1 MRYFL
6 SILLLLCSVVSV
18 HAEGFVIGSG
28 PSGCSGSP
36 FITQETVV
44 TGVNLGKAT
53 SDYYA
58 GVWNSSATPLV
69 ICSLTIRARENG
81 NLSGSTL
88 YIEKWSGN
96 SGGTITSKTS
106 DIMSMNGSVFPY
118 PINYYNITFPSPV
131 TLNQYDVLVFTF
143 NATTGDTNYLTIA
156 FATSNLISNQAF
168 FSYTSAKAQNLGG
181 TGSDITG
188 YFYGSN

>member
-1 MRYFL
+1 MRYII
-6 SILLLLCSVVSV
+6 SLLLLLFSVVSAR
-18 HAEGFVIGSG
+18 AEGLVIGSG

-44 TGVNLGKAT
+44 AAANVGSSTDN
-53 SDYYA
+53 YYA
-58 GVWNSSATPLV
+58 GIWNSSATPLV
-69 ICSLTIRARENG
+69 ICSLSIRARENG

-96 SGGTITSKTS
+96 SSGNLGSKTS

-118 PINYYNITFPSPV
+118 PIDYYNIAFPSPV
-131 TLNQYDVLVFTF
+131 TLSQYDILVFTF
-143 NATTGDTNYLTIA
+143 NATPGATNYLTIA

-168 FSYTSAKAQNLGG
+168 FTYTSAKAQNLGG

-188 YFYGSN
+188 YFYGNN